1 MKNKKQ
7 YLVVG
12 LGRFGSAVAVT
23 LAEQGMQVLAIDR
36 SMEAV
41 EIHRSRLT
49 DVVCGDA
56 MDRGVLEQ
64 IGAADFDVAIV
75 TIGEDIKASGVIT
88 MQLKELG
95 VKSVIVKAADDF
107 HGRMLTKL
115 GADKVIFPERDMGQ
129 RIAHNLVSEK
139 IMDFI
144 ELSPDYSLVEM
155 RPRPEWVG
163 KPLKE
168 LNLRTRHR
176 INVVAVRSGEAVA
189 ASDEEDTAD
198 TNDGFRELS
207 DAELEALA
215 AKKADEGDKEDE
227 PPL

>member
-1 MKNKKQ
+1 MKNMKQ
-7 YLVVG
+7 YLVIG

-144 ELSPDYSLVEM
+144 ELSPDYSLVEL

-168 LNLRTRHR
+168 LNLRSRHR
-176 INVVAVRSGEAVA
+176 INVVAVRSGETVNAMP
-189 ASDEEDTAD
+189 DMNTCIGE
-198 TNDGFRELS
+198 NDVMLVVSQNEI
-207 DAELEALA
+207 
-215 AKKADEGDKEDE
+215 
-227 PPL
+227 

>member
-1 MKNKKQ
+1 MKNMKQ
-7 YLVVG
+7 YLVIG

-168 LNLRTRHR
+168 LNLRSRHR
-176 INVVAVRSGEAVA
+176 INVVAVRSGETVNAMP
-189 ASDEEDTAD
+189 DMNTCIGE
-198 TNDGFRELS
+198 NDVMLVVSQSEI
-207 DAELEALA
+207 
-215 AKKADEGDKEDE
+215 
-227 PPL
+227 

>member
-1 MKNKKQ
+1 MKNMKQ
-7 YLVVG
+7 YLVIG

-139 IMDFI
+139 ILDFI
-144 ELSPDYSLVEM
+144 ELSPDYSLMEM
-155 RPRPEWVG
+155 RPNPEWVG
-163 KPLKE
+163 HTLGE
-168 LNLRTRHR
+168 LNLRGRYQT
-176 INVVAVRSGEAVA
+176 NVVAVRSGEMVNAMPDQNTRIAAEDVMLVVA
-189 ASDEEDTAD
+189 LT
-198 TNDGFRELS
+198 
-207 DAELEALA
+207 EAG
-215 AKKADEGDKEDE
+215 KRR
-227 PPL
+227 

>member
-1 MKNKKQ
+1 MKNMKQ
-7 YLVVG
+7 YLVIG

-163 KPLKE
+163 KSLKE

-176 INVVAVRSGEAVA
+176 INVVAVRSGETVNAMP
-189 ASDEEDTAD
+189 DMNTCIGE
-198 TNDGFRELS
+198 NDVMLVVSQNEI
-207 DAELEALA
+207 
-215 AKKADEGDKEDE
+215 
-227 PPL
+227 